1 MRGSTM
7 VFPSAR
13 ALSRKARVLHSL
25 PMLMVA
31 STLRALRNSGSAVTW
46 RAMEAVRRSRS
57 AAGIASRRA
66 IIWRRSVFFS
76 SEGSI
81 PYFNWLPNPVFFGVP
96 SGRKP
101 MKKIT
106 LAAAV
111 SCALATTLALAGP
124 FDAFKGKM
132 KEGLYETKV
141 EMDMG
146 QIPGAPP
153 GMGKQTHTHQHCVTA
168 ADIEKGGT
176 MGKGRDGKG
185 LNES

>member
-1 MRGSTM
+1 
-7 VFPSAR
+7 
-13 ALSRKARVLHSL
+13 
-25 PMLMVA
+25 
-31 STLRALRNSGSAVTW
+31 
-46 RAMEAVRRSRS
+46 
-57 AAGIASRRA
+57 
-66 IIWRRSVFFS
+66 
-76 SEGSI
+76 
-81 PYFNWLPNPVFFGVP
+81 
-96 SGRKP
+96 

-185 LNES
+185 LNESCEVKNMNVSGNTATYTMTCTKPKMTADNKITFNSAGYVMDMNMSMDQGGKPMNMTQHMESKLIGPCTK